1 MTATGQSAGDH
12 SQNRD
17 IPMLDAMR
25 RGVANILAKVLLG
38 LLVVAFVYWGI
49 GNYDIF
55 RRAAQNNAVA
65 TVGSTRITPDEFR
78 QAYKTETQTFARQL
92 GHALTPEQAQIL
104 GVAPRAL
111 ARLIGITALDLQG
124 EALGLTVSDAVVRN
138 SIFNDPSFQG
148 PDGKFSKDQFY
159 RLLRQGGYRSEGP
172 YIEERRRDLAR
183 QQLTETL
190 GAGAGPQQFVID
202 ALYRYRNE
210 TRVIEHLTPDFS
222 KLATVAEP
230 TQEQLQEHFR
240 QNKGQYIALEERK
253 ANLLLLTRDAAL
265 ARVKVA
271 DEEIKAAYE
280 AAKASYDI
288 PEKRRVAQLTFSDK
302 AAAEKAYAE
311 LSKARNFT
319 EAAAKAG
326 FPATDIDLGLLTKAE
341 MIDPKIADA
350 AFALKKDELSRPV
363 EGQFST
369 VLLRVSEI
377 QPGRTRTFDEVK
389 GEIRDS
395 IAADRVGQQ
404 LQQLHERVET
414 ERAKAVPLKDIAAEL
429 KLPFQEIA
437 AVNRAGK
444 TVDGKTV
451 IIANPDAP
459 KIVEAVFAAAPGVE
473 TDGLDLSDGG
483 YAWFDLLGVT
493 PQRERTFDEVKD
505 AVRTS
510 FMDEER
516 RKEIASQVARQIE
529 QLKPGDG
536 LDKIA
541 KALGGKVARTAPVK
555 RTGPPP
561 APFTPATLQQA
572 FEYSKGYV
580 SSFPTADGKSRT
592 IFRVA
597 DVIAAGTPTADEAA
611 ALSAELVRQQ
621 RIDVLDQ
628 YVAGLRARY
637 GITVNEKLV
646 ADVIGGKTEGS
657 SDY

>member
-1 MTATGQSAGDH
+1 
-12 SQNRD
+12 
-17 IPMLDAMR
+17 MR

-38 LLVVAFVYWGI
+38 LLVVAFAYWGI

-55 RRAAQNNAVA
+55 RRAQNNAVA

-78 QAYKTETQTFARQL
+78 QAYKDETQTFARQL
-92 GHALTPEQAQIL
+92 GHALTPEQAQLL

-111 ARLIGITALDLQG
+111 ARLIGLAALDLQG
-124 EALGLTVSDAVVRN
+124 EALALTVSDAVVRN
-138 SIFNDPSFQG
+138 SIFNDPSFRG

-159 RLLRQGGYRSEGP
+159 RLLRQSGYRSEGA

-222 KLATVAEP
+222 KLVSVAEP

-253 ANLLLLTRDAAL
+253 ANLLLLTRAAAL
-265 ARVKVA
+265 SRVKVTDA
-271 DEEIKAAYE
+271 EIKAAYE

-311 LSKARNFT
+311 LSKAKNFT

-377 QPGRTRTFDEVK
+377 EPGRTRTFDEVK

-404 LQQLHERVET
+404 LQQLHERVEA
-414 ERAKAVPLKDIAAEL
+414 ERAKAVPLKEIAEEL

-437 AVNRAGK
+437 AVNRTGK
-444 TVDGKTV
+444 TADGKTV

-459 KIVEAVFAAAPGVE
+459 RIIEAVFATAPGVE
-473 TDGLDLSDGG
+473 TDGIDLSDGG

-493 PQRERTFDEVKD
+493 PQRERAFDEVKD
-505 AVRTS
+505 AVRAS
-510 FMDEER
+510 FMEEER
-516 RKEIASQVARQIE
+516 RKEIASQVAKQIE
-529 QLKPGDG
+529 QLRPGDG

-597 DVIAAGTPTADEAA
+597 DVIAAGTPTTDEAA
-611 ALSAELVRQQ
+611 ALKAELTRQQ

-646 ADVIGGKTEGS
+646 ADVIGGKTEAS